1 MVVNSDPTLQRCL
14 GLGRASGAAGA
25 DMGGKVVDMMGQ
37 MTEMLVSKSVVGEQF
52 EIDTKIIKIFAAKK
66 SGEDVKEPFSI
77 LDTGITVDLPD
88 SFCLEKME
96 DNICQSPVGISAIS
110 YQMNPRVMYNTCKL
124 MFYCTLCSLMQFLLI
139 G

>member
-110 YQMNPRVMYNTCKL
+110 YQTQL
-124 MFYCTLCSLMQFLLI
+124 
-139 G
+139 